1 MDTGTLV
8 SLLGEGLLQT
18 LYMTVLGTLMSYV
31 IGLPIGVS
39 LIVTGPNGIR
49 PVAIYNKVM
58 GFIVNVIRSVPFLIL
73 MIALMPYIRKV
84 IGTGIGTSA
93 TTAALVVAAAPFVA
107 RLVEQSLLEVD
118 PGVIEAAQAMGA
130 GNFQIIRKVLLLEA
144 RPSLLNGAAVAT
156 INILGYSAMA
166 GIVGGGGLGDLAIR
180 YGLYRFQPS
189 IMWITIIVLVILVQI
204 LQEAGIRIAAKMDNR
219 ISEVHPA
226 LIRDKEFTPFPFII
240 NDRGLPEKVDGLD
253 LRHRPKKKLDY
264 RSIPEEK
271 HRKALDIVF
280 GITEKNKTPIPII
293 KATELIERFM
303 EAYKTV
309 GYDRRKNCHYN
320 LRQFLLDR
328 QVIEQTSLGFVYNR
342 DFHLDETE

>member
-84 IGTGIGTSA
+84 IGTGIGTGA

-107 RLVEQSLLEVD
+107 RLVQQSLLEVD

-204 LQEAGIRIAAKMDNR
+204 LQEAGIRFAARMDNR
-219 ISEVHPA
+219 I
-226 LIRDKEFTPFPFII
+226 
-240 NDRGLPEKVDGLD
+240 N
-253 LRHRPKKKLDY
+253 
-264 RSIPEEK
+264 
-271 HRKALDIVF
+271 
-280 GITEKNKTPIPII
+280 
-293 KATELIERFM
+293 
-303 EAYKTV
+303 
-309 GYDRRKNCHYN
+309 
-320 LRQFLLDR
+320 
-328 QVIEQTSLGFVYNR
+328 
-342 DFHLDETE
+342 

>member
-18 LYMTVLGTLMSYV
+18 LYMTLLGTVMSYV

-189 IMWITIIVLVILVQI
+189 IMWITIVVLVILVQI
-204 LQEAGIRIAAKMDNR
+204 LQEAGIRVAAKMDNR
-219 ISEVHPA
+219 I
-226 LIRDKEFTPFPFII
+226 
-240 NDRGLPEKVDGLD
+240 N
-253 LRHRPKKKLDY
+253 
-264 RSIPEEK
+264 
-271 HRKALDIVF
+271 
-280 GITEKNKTPIPII
+280 
-293 KATELIERFM
+293 
-303 EAYKTV
+303 
-309 GYDRRKNCHYN
+309 
-320 LRQFLLDR
+320 
-328 QVIEQTSLGFVYNR
+328 
-342 DFHLDETE
+342 